1 MYQPTS
7 PLTLATARPAL
18 QAGLRAIAAGQKQ
31 FDMAQLGVVD
41 SAAVA
46 TMLAWKRAAAEQGV
60 ALHFVNL
67 PDGLRSLADM
77 YGVSSLLTD

>member
-18 QAGLRAIAAGQKQ
+18 QAGLRAIATGQTQ

-46 TMLAWKRAAAEQGV
+46 TMLAWKRAAAEQGA

-67 PDGLRSLADM
+67 PDDLRSLADL